1 MIATRASVRPR
12 PVARALRVRAHRS
25 AAAVVRPDGEEDGGA
40 GEHGEQ
46 EQDEEVHVWT
56 DVPLESGVK
65 GGRPGYSCDVPRSA
79 STSPAPG
86 LPSASAR
93 DTARRRQAGRPERWD
108 LPILTSRPGTAP
120 ARFAQKLGGRHPVLV
135 FLAAVLTGLLVI
147 GTLSTLLGLFAIHVL
162 LGPLGVGSPDD
173 SVIRTFADHRS
184 GTLTDVSSV
193 GSAVGGGMVL
203 PVLVGLVAL
212 VSAATRHWRVAAYAL
227 FALATESATYRIT
240 TIFVHRD
247 RPHVHRLESLPV
259 NASYPSGHTAAS
271 VAVYSGLVLLLTSRL
286 TSSTH
291 RALLWTFAI
300 LMTTFVALSRM
311 YRGMHH
317 PVDVAGGVLV
327 GIGAILVVLFACRAA
342 GAAADARA
350 ARRTSRTA
358 A

>member
-1 MIATRASVRPR
+1 MPR
-12 PVARALRVRAHRS
+12 
-25 AAAVVRPDGEEDGGA
+25 
-40 GEHGEQ
+40 
-46 EQDEEVHVWT
+46 T
-56 DVPLESGVK
+56 
-65 GGRPGYSCDVPRSA
+65 A
-79 STSPAPG
+79 STLPAPG

-93 DTARRRQAGRPERWD
+93 DTARGRPGGRPDRWD

-120 ARFAQKLGGRHPVLV
+120 ARFAQKLRGRHPVLV

-147 GTLSTLLGLFAIHVL
+147 GTLSTLLGLFVTHVL
-162 LGPLGVGSPDD
+162 LGPLGVGSLDN

-193 GSAVGGGMVL
+193 GSAVGGGTVL

-247 RPHVHRLESLPV
+247 RPHVHRLESLPDH
-259 NASYPSGHTAAS
+259 ASYPSGHTAAS
-271 VAVYSGLVLLLTSRL
+271 VAVYSGLMLLLTSRL

-300 LMTTFVALSRM
+300 LVTMFVALSRM

-327 GIGAILVVLFACRAA
+327 GIGAVLVVLFACRAA
-342 GAAADARA
+342 GVAADARDA
-350 ARRTSRTA
+350 HHSPRMPS
-358 A
+358 